1 MQYKL
6 KNKNEM
12 TDLKV
17 APDKQIDGMM
27 KRIQSNLEGKLGAK
41 LR

>member
-1 MQYKL
+1 
-6 KNKNEM
+6 M